1 MEVAKRAPGE
11 LLRRFVSRI
20 SEYLALRDGSS
31 DGELP
36 PVVMQYLTTFL
47 APSLGSDLKLREG
60 RELRTIAT
68 TLDALIRGKSA
79 EAADL
84 LVQRFKAVE
93 LAATEGT
100 WSMAEQVELVPEAW
114 ISSMSQEERDRV
126 IRHERRSARSE
137 QAVAQMRSDLHRP

>member
-1 MEVAKRAPGE
+1 MAKRAPGE
-11 LLRRFVSRI
+11 LLRRFLGRI
-20 SEYLALRDGSS
+20 AEYLALREGGEAS
-31 DGELP
+31 ELP

-47 APSLGSDLKLREG
+47 APSLGDDLTQRNG

-93 LAATEGT
+93 LASTEGT
-100 WSMAEQVELVPEAW
+100 WAMAQQVALVPESR
-114 ISSMSQEERDRV
+114 ISSMSLEERDRV
-126 IRHERRSARSE
+126 VRHEQRQAKSE
-137 QAVAQMRSDLHRP
+137 QAVAQMRSDQRRRP